1 MIGTKYILTTQIISK
16 FDIYLSKTV
25 GLEKLFRLGQYV
37 SKFVYLYNGLP
48 FAGQLMGHF
57 MFLFKSIAILK
68 YFSFLKQVIKAKQTF
83 NWWSLIAWMNLFKC
97 YSLLLWKLFDLP
109 MVLQLYNIILLAP
122 VLAKKCQKVAN
133 YCWLSS
139 LLWTVAIELCYFF
152 TCERNILSNRR
163 IVQNVKHKK
172 DSILQRAKLKQ
183 LRAYYNKRKI
193 ILRKIILTTLDVI
206 VVLKLLNLIN
216 RYDLLITFFGVVTSV
231 EGVKDVWDSC

>member
-1 MIGTKYILTTQIISK
+1 MIGTKYILTTQLISK
-16 FDIYLSKTV
+16 LDIYLSKTV

-37 SKFVYLYNGLP
+37 SKFIYLYNGFP

-57 MFLFKSIAILK
+57 MFLFKSITTLK
-68 YFSFLKQVIKAKQTF
+68 YFSFLQQVIKAEETF
-83 NWWSLIAWMNLFKC
+83 NCWSLIAWMNLFKC

-109 MVLQLYNIILLAP
+109 MVLQLYDIILLAP

-139 LLWTVAIELCYFF
+139 LLWAVAIELSCFF
-152 TCERNILSNRR
+152 TYERDILSTRR
-163 IVQNVKHKK
+163 ILQNIKHKK
-172 DSILQRAKLKQ
+172 DSILQSVKLKQ